1 MLRRRIITTSIV
13 FTMLVIPLFTSAIIP
28 EKVFVV
34 VKNYDGK
41 VSKKWISVED
51 KTILENL
58 MHKLIETGE
67 FDVFLPV
74 VLAEL
79 ERYELIKDADEIAEE
94 IMEIT
99 DRNFAE
105 MQYLPFIFNAFCLI
119 AGYGSNSWIETPASI
134 LSIFLYSIMD
144 KLLSNSFIHSIME
157 TILFYIYFYS
167 LFIPKTYLPLA
178 GWIIAKEGKV
188 STLGLFG
195 YQSMGTEKGNLVPPA
210 IFILY
215 KFVGLAITFLWQER
229 EETYVVGAAVAVFG
243 G

>member
-1 MLRRRIITTSIV
+1 MLRRRILVTSVVLI
-13 FTMLVIPLFTSAIIP
+13 MLFIPLSSAIIP

-34 VKNYDGK
+34 VKNHNGD
-41 VSKKWISVED
+41 VSRKYISIED
-51 KTILENL
+51 KIKLENL
-58 MHKLIETGE
+58 MQKLIETGE
-67 FDVFLPV
+67 FDFFLPII
-74 VLAEL
+74 LAEL
-79 ERYELIKDADEIAEE
+79 EKYNLIRNADEMAKE
-94 IMEIT
+94 IMSIA
-99 DRNFAE
+99 DINFTE
-105 MQYLPFIFNAFCLI
+105 MQYLPFIFNVFCLI

-144 KLLSNSFIHSIME
+144 KLISNSFIHSIME

-188 STLGLFG
+188 NTLGLFG
-195 YQSMGTEKGNLVPPA
+195 YQSMGTEKGNLFPPA
-210 IFILY
+210 FFVLY
-215 KFVGLAITFLWQER
+215 KFVGLAITFLWREH